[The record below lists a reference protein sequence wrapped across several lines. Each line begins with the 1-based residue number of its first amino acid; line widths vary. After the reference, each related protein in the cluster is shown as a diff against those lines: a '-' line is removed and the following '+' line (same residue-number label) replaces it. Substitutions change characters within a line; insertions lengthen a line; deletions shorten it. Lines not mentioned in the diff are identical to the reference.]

1 MLHRLGRRRSLTT
14 AVLVAA
20 SLALPL
26 DAAATTE
33 PVTIPDG
40 EWQGVI
46 VGSTTIDF
54 GEFAGGGAYNGD
66 IALSVTAGQVA
77 GTYALTGLVA
87 GAGSGGSGTGEF
99 NQHGTVSGTAT
110 APLIEPQEG
119 SIHLVITV
127 AGHTFD
133 QTTPAPADPFTLA
146 LTGGDCGAIVAN
158 WSVSN
163 LGMSGAGTVVLT
175 RVVESSTEYTDYK
188 DRIVALQADIA
199 DHVTSGIGA
208 AGSAQL
214 AELAERATSLRDSIR
229 RNEECGQSSLR
240 GLATLLDGMIEG
252 LLRFAL
258 DQPDVVDGNDL
269 QSITNSAAGSGVV
282 GSGSAADPAL
292 TEQLV
297 AEWDARLDGF
307 IAAGDSIGI
316 SIVQAMAELLGD
328 AGLAAEAQAA
338 LDALR

>member
-1 MLHRLGRRRSLTT
+1 M
-14 AVLVAA
+14 LVAA

-26 DAAATTE
+26 DAVALIE

-54 GEFAGGGAYNGD
+54 GDFSGGGAYNGD
-66 IALSVTAGQVA
+66 IALSVNAGEVT

-87 GAGSGGSGTGEF
+87 GAGDGGGGTGEF
-99 NQHGTVSGTAT
+99 NQHGTVGGTASE
-110 APLIEPQEG
+110 PLIEPRES

-133 QTTPAPADPFTLA
+133 QTTPTSAEPFTLA
-146 LTGGDCGAIVAN
+146 LTGGDCGAMLAT

-199 DHVTSGIGA
+199 DHVTSGIGSI
-208 AGSAQL
+208 GSAQL
-214 AELAERATSLRDSIR
+214 AELANRAAALRDTIR

-240 GLATLLDGMIEG
+240 GLATLLDGMIHG

-258 DQPDVVDGNDL
+258 EQPDVVEGNDL
-269 QSITNSAAGSGVV
+269 QAITNDAAGSGVV
-282 GSGSAADPAL
+282 GPGPAADPAL

-297 AEWDARLDGF
+297 AEWDARLDSF

-316 SIVQAMAELLGD
+316 SIVQAMAELLGA

-338 LDALR
+338 QEAMD